1 MFGRQKSRSSLQ
13 PNAPLSKEEPM
24 DKTSIMSGGS
34 SDASGEQ
41 PRRHRPATML
51 EVINEKVRSK
61 PAEQLQCTNG
71 NQRTELQLFGSEHNM
86 SAIQDLNNLLY
97 TRERLLGLG
106 CTFTTDGELST
117 FGDPTKLQQFE
128 QLLRLG
134 PVYDEQWRTL
144 FNKSQTP
151 ASKDE
156 AVMWSDL
163 RTLKRV
169 MTNESVAFG
178 PDHERL
184 NHGTGSSKLFRL
196 CAGYDDLHK
205 LWSASIPAHILTPIP
220 EHEQDDTVDDS
231 GCYMDE
237 DGDGLAVGV
246 AEMPVE
252 APGLAESVDEMLM
265 QTHTRGNLNDSK
277 VSLPRNIGWRFSD
290 DYTPNAQDRDSMS
303 DDDLAELEADVV
315 AAVAAQRSSRPF
327 PVDENEC
334 RREKMSLLGF
344 PSATFRNSGTS
355 AFKNRLRH
363 GPSPLQVSCGCKHKA
378 SSEQLTD
385 AQDVATAS
393 LEPSV
398 EPKSG
403 FHVHNT
409 SLGSEDSMNS
419 TTYSKS
425 GLRKSADGNGNGKKG
440 RKGWWRGIFGRN
452 SDPTGTEKPGPVGGW
467 W

>member
-1 MFGRQKSRSSLQ
+1 MYGRRQSRSLLQ
-13 PNAPLSKEEPM
+13 PNEPLSKEEPM
-24 DKTSIMSGGS
+24 DKTSIMSRGS

-41 PRRHRPATML
+41 PRRHRPVTML
-51 EVINEKVRSK
+51 ELINEKVRSK
-61 PAEQLQCTNG
+61 PAEQLQCTND
-71 NQRTELQLFGSEHNM
+71 NQRTELQLFGSERNM

-117 FGDPTKLQQFE
+117 FGDPQKLQQFE

-144 FNKSQTP
+144 FSKSQTP
-151 ASKDE
+151 ASEDE

-169 MTNESVAFG
+169 LTNESVAFG
-178 PDHERL
+178 LDHERL
-184 NHGTGSSKLFRL
+184 NHGTGSAKLFRL

-220 EHEQDDTVDDS
+220 EQEQDDTVDDS

-237 DGDGLAVGV
+237 DGDGLAAGV

-252 APGLAESVDEMLM
+252 ALGLGESADEMLM
-265 QTHTRGNLNDSK
+265 QAETRGDLDDSK

-290 DYTPNAQDRDSMS
+290 DCNPNAQDRDSMS
-303 DDDLAELEADVV
+303 DDDLAELEADVA
-315 AAVAAQRSSRPF
+315 AAVAAQRASRPS
-327 PVDENEC
+327 PVEENEC
-334 RREKMSLLGF
+334 RREKMSLPGF
-344 PSATFRNSGTS
+344 PLATFRNSGTS
-355 AFKNRLRH
+355 AFKDRLRH

-378 SSEQLTD
+378 SSERLAD
-385 AQDVATAS
+385 AQDEATAS
-393 LEPSV
+393 LEPGV
-398 EPKSG
+398 EPKSR
-403 FHVHNT
+403 FHGHNT

-425 GLRKSADGNGNGKKG
+425 GLRKSADGNGNVKKG
-440 RKGWWRGIFGRN
+440 RKDWWRGIFGRN